1 MLSAQNRAT
10 NECFA
15 RHDLYLLILVIHPG
29 FKLQCFEE
37 MRLREVM

>member
-1 MLSAQNRAT
+1 MLSAQNQAS
-10 NECFA
+10 NVCFA
-15 RHDLYLLILVIHPG
+15 KCDLCLLILVIHPG